1 MDHSVE
7 INNIQEAFEKEVR
20 DGKIAYENLLKHMQS
35 VQKVLTKDIT
45 TWPIMEIHSPIDV
58 FYEALFLGYFLN
70 DVSIPFELLVNLIA
84 YKPMTYSL
92 LAINMTWKE
101 FKDFKAKI
109 MEMMQSQ
116 YGSSLPPKVESLRSF
131 IEISSVDEK
140 ALSSIQYFH
149 GFVGFE
155 YDDALVGI
163 NIPKSKISSMTS
175 LMSSSGELKCPKN
188 KIIINLGYNSGQ
200 DHTYVYSKQSI
211 GFEKEFLTPEV
222 IKMFKPIK
230 ALKLDRKGLY
240 SGHIED
246 SNMIIFNYGEDMYTI
261 PLHSGQVISLNK
273 NETKRMLEGAL
284 PRYIPHKFFIQY
296 SIADFNSEI
305 TKYLV
310 APSKEVKLPSSSVI
324 INECRKVQAS
334 SLDEYIP
341 KVMSK
346 VKSKFNHEESLIFE
360 LYLKGFKGLFD
371 KELMVKYIEEYF
383 EDIVDPF

>member
-1 MDHSVE
+1 MDHTIE
-7 INNIQEAFEKEVR
+7 INNIQEAFEKDVH
-20 DGKIAYENLLKHMQS
+20 DGKISYENLLKHMQS
-35 VQKVLTKDIT
+35 VQKVLSKDIT
-45 TWPIMEIHSPIDV
+45 TWPIMEIHAPVDV
-58 FYEALFLGYFLN
+58 FYEALFMGYFLN

-84 YKPMTYSL
+84 YKPMTYSM

-101 FKDFKAKI
+101 FKEFKAKI
-109 MEMMQSQ
+109 IETVQSQ
-116 YGSSLPPKVESLRSF
+116 YGSALPPKVESLKSF
-131 IEISSVDEK
+131 IEMSSVDEK
-140 ALSSIQYFH
+140 SLSSIQYFH

-163 NIPKSKISSMTS
+163 NIPKSKLSSMTS

-188 KIIINLGYNSGQ
+188 KIIINLGYNSDQ

-211 GFEKEFLTPEV
+211 GFEKEFLTPDV

-240 SGHIED
+240 SGHVEE
-246 SNMIIFNYGEDMYTI
+246 SNMIVFNYGEDVYTI

-273 NETKRMLEGAL
+273 KETKRILEGAL

-296 SIADFNSEI
+296 SIANFNSEI

-334 SLDEYIP
+334 TLDEYIP

-346 VKSKFNHEESLIFE
+346 VKSKFNQDESLIFE
-360 LYLKGFKGLFD
+360 LYLKGFKGLFEKD
-371 KELMVKYIEEYF
+371 LMMKYIEEYF
-383 EDIVDPF
+383 EDTVDIF